1 MNVTYKRDIN
11 HNYMVW
17 YGGQEVDT
25 DAYAIRMLL
34 QNHIEGLL
42 PCSIQYMDNQTCFY
56 YEITSRQPLNLLC
69 EKRKLEEDD
78 LKEIM
83 KGLVH
88 IFNEVKSFLL
98 DVNDLCLDPSY
109 VFWDWDTRQ
118 IALCYVPG
126 SGWDMGSSLCQFTQY
141 LLECINQDSGGAVV
155 LGYNLY
161 RGAAA
166 RELTG
171 EQIYR
176 LLYGKEMVQAER
188 IQVSEK
194 QYVKEEVR
202 QSAAAEK
209 TPEEQRQHEEDLDA
223 FFAEDEELFG
233 KQKYSPY
240 RLTAITV
247 CIGLAVC
254 AALCI
259 LLQVDISTDIY
270 LMIGAVL
277 LLACTVCMVIY
288 QCRKRKITK
297 KDIPERTVYDYKI
310 PGVPLNEEADYE
322 VYEKPSA
329 PAREETTLLTLSEGA
344 QSAKLISMNP
354 EEAHTICLNQPAAI
368 IGKQE
373 QSVDVVLPRKTV
385 SRIHARIKRTGNEY
399 YLEDLNSK
407 NGTFLDQVMLE
418 PGRQYRLQ
426 DGAEVQFADLFFT
439 FCR

>member
-88 IFNEVKSFLL
+88 ILNEVKSFLL

-109 VFWDWDTRQ
+109 VFWDWNARQ
-118 IALCYVPG
+118 ITLCYVPG

-176 LLYGKEMVQAER
+176 LLYGKETSEAER
-188 IQVSEK
+188 IQVSER
-194 QYVKEEVR
+194 QYDKEDVR
-202 QSAAAEK
+202 QAAEK
-209 TPEEQRQHEEDLDA
+209 TPEEQRRHEEDLDA
-223 FFAEDEELFG
+223 FFAADEELFG
-233 KQKYSPY
+233 KQKHSPY
-240 RLTAITV
+240 MVTAITV
-247 CIGLAVC
+247 GIGLAICV
-254 AALCI
+254 ALCI

-270 LMIGAVL
+270 LIIGTVL
-277 LLACTVCMVIY
+277 LLVCAVCVVIY
-288 QCRKRKITK
+288 RCWKRKTSK
-297 KDIPERTVYDYKI
+297 EVVPEKSIYDYKMPDI
-310 PGVPLNEEADYE
+310 PLNEESDYE

-329 PAREETTLLTLSEGA
+329 SAREETTLLTLSEDV

-354 EEAHTICLNQPAAI
+354 EEAHTICLNRPATI
-368 IGKQE
+368 IGKQK
-373 QSVDVVLPRKTV
+373 QSVDVVLDRKTV
-385 SRIHARIKRTGNEY
+385 SRIHARIKRTDNEY

-418 PGRQYRLQ
+418 PGRQYQLH
-426 DGAEVQFADLFFT
+426 DGVEVQFADLFFT